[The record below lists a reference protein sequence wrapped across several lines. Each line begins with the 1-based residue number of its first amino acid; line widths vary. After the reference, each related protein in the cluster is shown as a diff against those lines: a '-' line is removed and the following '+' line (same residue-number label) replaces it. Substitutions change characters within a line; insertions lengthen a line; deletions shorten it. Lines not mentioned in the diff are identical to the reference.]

1 MDNLS
6 KEDLLKENEHL
17 QKLIN
22 NLASKNAQ
30 LTVTISSLEVV
41 NQQLQNKGKIN
52 NGYSKL
58 QKTRN

>member
-1 MDNLS
+1 MNLDEIS

-30 LTVTISSLEVV
+30 LAVTISSLEVS
-41 NQQLQNKGKIN
+41 NEQMMKELQNKGED
-52 NGYSKL
+52 
-58 QKTRN
+58 Q

>member
-6 KEDLLKENEHL
+6 KEDLIKENEHL

-30 LTVTISSLEVV
+30 LTVTISSLEVS
-41 NQQLQNKGKIN
+41 NEQMMKELQNSNITDNK
-52 NGYSKL
+52 
-58 QKTRN
+58 

>member
-6 KEDLLKENEHL
+6 KEDLIRENEHL

-30 LTVTISSLEVV
+30 LTVTISNLEVV
-41 NQQLQNKGKIN
+41 NQQLQNKGED
-52 NGYSKL
+52 
-58 QKTRN
+58 Q

>member
-1 MDNLS
+1 MNLNEIS

-41 NQQLQNKGKIN
+41 NQQLQNKGED
-52 NGYSKL
+52 
-58 QKTRN
+58 Q

>member
-6 KEDLLKENEHL
+6 KEDLIKENEHL

-30 LTVTISSLEVV
+30 LTVTISSLEVS
-41 NQQLQNKGKIN
+41 NDQMMKELQENKLPKN
-52 NGYSKL
+52 K
-58 QKTRN
+58 

>member
-1 MDNLS
+1 MNLNEVS

-30 LTVTISSLEVV
+30 LTVTISSLEVS
-41 NQQLQNKGKIN
+41 NEQMMKELQNKGED
-52 NGYSKL
+52 
-58 QKTRN
+58 Q

>member
-1 MDNLS
+1 MNLDEIS

-30 LTVTISSLEVV
+30 LTVTISSLEVS
-41 NQQLQNKGKIN
+41 NEQMMKELQENKLPKN
-52 NGYSKL
+52 K
-58 QKTRN
+58 

>member
-1 MDNLS
+1 MNLDEIS

-30 LTVTISSLEVV
+30 LTVTISNLEVV
-41 NQQLQNKGKIN
+41 NQQLQNKGED
-52 NGYSKL
+52 
-58 QKTRN
+58 Q

>member
-1 MDNLS
+1 MNLNEFS

-30 LTVTISSLEVV
+30 LTVTISSLEVS
-41 NQQLQNKGKIN
+41 NEQMMKQLQNKGED
-52 NGYSKL
+52 
-58 QKTRN
+58 Q

>member
-1 MDNLS
+1 MNLNEIS
-6 KEDLLKENEHL
+6 KEDLIKENEHL

-41 NQQLQNKGKIN
+41 NQQLQNKGEN
-52 NGYSKL
+52 
-58 QKTRN
+58 Q

>member
-1 MDNLS
+1 MNLDEIS

-30 LTVTISSLEVV
+30 LAVTISNLEVV
-41 NQQLQNKGKIN
+41 NQQLQNKGED
-52 NGYSKL
+52 
-58 QKTRN
+58 Q

>member
-1 MDNLS
+1 MNLDEIS

-30 LTVTISSLEVV
+30 LTVTISSLEVS
-41 NQQLQNKGKIN
+41 NEQMMKELQNKGEN
-52 NGYSKL
+52 
-58 QKTRN
+58 Q

>member
-1 MDNLS
+1 MNLDEFS

-30 LTVTISSLEVV
+30 LAVTVANLEVV
-41 NQQLQNKGKIN
+41 NQQLQNKGEN
-52 NGYSKL
+52 
-58 QKTRN
+58 Q

>member
-30 LTVTISSLEVV
+30 LTVTISSLEVS
-41 NQQLQNKGKIN
+41 NEQMMKELQSN
-52 NGYSKL
+52 NTTDK
-58 QKTRN
+58 